1 MVSYCIRLC
10 FTPNQQ
16 SFSEISSLD
25 LNHESQT
32 ADRVD
37 AFGIRDD
44 EYVTPFRY
52 QEAQ

>member
-1 MVSYCIRLC
+1 MVSYPLM
-10 FTPNQQ
+10 FHANEQ

-37 AFGIRDD
+37 AFGIRDG